1 MIDAMGKR
9 HDRFAGGLR
18 DLIIECSRS
27 GELIEL
33 HAVFQKDDRFYCGRV
48 VEVEED
54 QFRLEYVDPLGAPGS
69 DGILDAWLGF
79 DEVGFIRRN
88 TAYLRGLRK
97 LIPVHDRFI
106 SMPKGK
112 FRRKLAGIR
121 KLIKDAA
128 GTQSVVTITVE
139 DSNHS
144 VKVLRADGF
153 ALFGT
158 RHDDDGALLDEWAV
172 RFDQICRVRR
182 GSYEA
187 AMDWLIEQSLQSS
200 T

>member
-1 MIDAMGKR
+1 MIDDMGKR
-9 HDRFAGGLR
+9 RDRFAGGLR
-18 DLIIECSRS
+18 DLIIECSGA

-48 VEVEED
+48 VEVEEV

-69 DGILDAWLGF
+69 DGILDAWFAF
-79 DEVGFIRRN
+79 DEIGFVRRN
-88 TAYLRGLRK
+88 TAYLRGLQK

-106 SMPKGK
+106 AMPKGK
-112 FRRKLAGIR
+112 YRRKLAGIR
-121 KLIKDAA
+121 KLVKAA
-128 GTQSVVTITVE
+128 ASTQSIVTITVE

-144 VKVLRADGF
+144 VKVHRADEL
-153 ALFGT
+153 ALYGT

-172 RFDQICRVRR
+172 RYDLISRARR

-187 AMDWLIEQSLQSS
+187 AIEWLIEQSLESP